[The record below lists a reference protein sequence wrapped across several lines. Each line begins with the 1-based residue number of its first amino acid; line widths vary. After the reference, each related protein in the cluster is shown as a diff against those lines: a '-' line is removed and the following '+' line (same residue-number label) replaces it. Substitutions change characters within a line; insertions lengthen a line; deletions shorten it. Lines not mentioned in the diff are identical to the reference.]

1 MKQYHLPMQN
11 VKKSNAICRAY
22 WTPLN
27 VYEPRI
33 IALLA
38 SQIQPTDEDFKE
50 YEIPFTALFT
60 EKEYGGKDYI
70 KLQKSLKSLIEKS
83 ITIKE
88 DDGRIKI
95 YPLFYSAEINP
106 NSNSFKIAI
115 HDKLKHHFI
124 DLKQHYTQYNLLE
137 FLTLSSTYS
146 QRLFEYLK
154 SWEDCESTQIAV
166 EELHKILGVPEEY
179 KKDFYN
185 FKRRALVPAL
195 TEIMKKTGLEYV
207 WEVKKQGRKITHI
220 IFINSKPKAKT
231 PDWLKKKI
239 QKAQDIQNENQE
251 EQRPS
256 AHQQPEQANFSDLIK
271 QMEEEKKQL
280 AKQAKKNKA

>member
-1 MKQYHLPMQN
+1 MKQYHLPAQN

-50 YEIPFTALFT
+50 YEIPFTALFGET
-60 EKEYGGKDYI
+60 THGTDNYNTI
-70 KLQKSLKSLIEKS
+70 RRTLKSLVEKS

-88 DDGRIKI
+88 DDGSLVI
-95 YPLFYSAEINP
+95 YPIFYKARITP
-106 NSNSFKIAI
+106 KKNSFTIAI
-115 HDKLKHHFI
+115 HDELKQHFL

-166 EELHKILGVPEEY
+166 EELHKILGVPDNY
-179 KKDFYN
+179 KANFYE
-185 FKRRALVPAL
+185 FKRRALEPAL
-195 TEIMKKTGLEYV
+195 KEINNKTGLNYS
-207 WEVKKQGRKITHI
+207 WQPVKAKNKVVQVV
-220 IFINSKPKAKT
+220 FLNSKPKAKT

-251 EQRPS
+251 EQRSS
-256 AHQQPEQANFSDLIK
+256 ASAQPVQANFSDLIK
-271 QMEEEKKQL
+271 QMEEEKKRL
-280 AKQAKKNKA
+280 VAKAKKK

>member
-50 YEIPFTALFT
+50 YEIPFTALFGET
-60 EKEYGGKDYI
+60 TYGTDNYNTI
-70 KLQKSLKSLIEKS
+70 RRTLKSLVEKS

-88 DDGRIKI
+88 DDGSLVI
-95 YPLFYSAEINP
+95 YPIFYKARITP
-106 NSNSFKIAI
+106 KKNSFTIAI
-115 HDKLKHHFI
+115 HDELKQHFL

-166 EELHKILGVPEEY
+166 EELHKILGVPDNY
-179 KKDFYN
+179 KTNFAQ
-185 FKRRALVPAL
+185 FKRKALEPAL
-195 TEIMKKTGLEYV
+195 KEINNKTGLEYA

-271 QMEEEKKQL
+271 QMEEEKKRL
-280 AKQAKKNKA
+280 VAEAKKK

>member
-38 SQIQPTDEDFKE
+38 NKIQPSDEDFKE
-50 YEIPFTALFT
+50 YEIPFTALFGDT
-60 EKEYGGKDYI
+60 THGTDNYNTIRKT
-70 KLQKSLKSLIEKS
+70 LKSLIEKS

-88 DDGRIKI
+88 EDGSLVI
-95 YPLFYSAEINP
+95 YPIFYKAKITPKKNC
-106 NSNSFKIAI
+106 FTIAI
-115 HDKLKHHFI
+115 HDELKQHFL

-137 FLTLSSTYS
+137 FLMLSSTYS

-179 KKDFYN
+179 KKNFFN
-185 FKRRALVPAL
+185 FKRRALLPAL
-195 TEIMKKTGLEYV
+195 AEIMKKTGLEYA

-220 IFINSKPKAKT
+220 LFINSKVKKKLPERIKNKIEKAKEA
-231 PDWLKKKI
+231 
-239 QKAQDIQNENQE
+239 QKVV
-251 EQRPS
+251 S
-256 AHQQPEQANFSDLIK
+256 EQASFEDLLKQIK
-271 QMEEEKKQL
+271 T
-280 AKQAKKNKA
+280 NNN